1 MVVECNLKWK
11 GVWAVETRTKEVL
24 NADEAA
30 EFLGVNPYT
39 IRQKARSGEMP
50 GRKVGKEWRFSRQAL
65 LEWLAGGDVRR
76 AHNEH
81 HTPV

>member
-1 MVVECNLKWK
+1 
-11 GVWAVETRTKEVL
+11 VETPTKEVL

-30 EFLGVNPYT
+30 ALLDVNPYT

-76 AHNEH
+76 AQNEQ
-81 HTPV
+81 HTSV

>member
-1 MVVECNLKWK
+1 M
-11 GVWAVETRTKEVL
+11 ETPVKEVL

-39 IRQKARSGEMP
+39 VRQKARLGEMP

-65 LEWLAGGDVRR
+65 LEWLAGGDRQP
-76 AHNEH
+76 
-81 HTPV
+81 TPV